1 MVMNR
6 KSKKV
11 ASIKKQPDSLV
22 QFRQRLYGG
31 KKFDPKKV
39 FRDLHAFRD
48 FQEMS
53 AVAKY
58 VADPNNSFHRFM
70 FGLPFAKSYSEVRS
84 LRFSSFTDDL
94 RRDLDWMS
102 LSVVRY
108 AKELSIFVKQTVSF
122 QKAFLLGS
130 YEQANEILESITS
143 IFGLSLWG
151 LEKSFLLSEYAYGL
165 ESNKKLLTQIIG
177 DEKNDVLLTFMAEY
191 MSLRCE
197 AKLSDENYR
206 ITLDRALDIGSNFF
220 QLKNYLRY
228 RLEHVGMDLNP
239 VVPHI
244 TYFEG
249 PSPIVDRYL
258 TFIAILQSCAVDSSE
273 LRDIAA
279 NIISRVDGLIQDS
292 RVDAL
297 LQFFTPDRKP
307 AWNALAAGVLDI
319 LDNYTDGHYESSAAA
334 TAKILIENPEIYELY
349 YIYIRSLDHMGKPF
363 TQVFPKDSL
372 AGSILEYCNVIIRGE
387 KAGRGSS
394 DYLSKIATTLWR
406 DPLAYALYDFYVEET
421 LPSPDKRIH
430 KLAWLNASH
439 FNPRFATI
447 YEDAEKANK
456 FLNQLSSQAGEG
468 STLSLM
474 RAITVPSNN
483 HDNCELSKAIPET
496 RRRIYSAEINEAAAR
511 PQRAIAV
518 LQPLIT
524 SIMEGKLP
532 GGFYSCDRVTRALF
546 RCYLE
551 TKELAECTDMVVHS
565 FLRSV
570 LLTRKLP
577 LMQLVKAIDETSPPD
592 VMRRITYPILY
603 SIIHTKARA
612 VYVAY
617 DNFLSSL
624 GVCRPTQLI
633 DVADQFSPRE
643 LHEFLFRVCTID
655 VLACSYHF
663 TGTKD
668 LEAERIRI
676 CQFLSEEDQTN
687 LKAYS
692 DEISTITS
700 RSLIRK
706 GMRQIE
712 VSKIYV
718 DEKGVRATGRRLL
731 EESFARYRELASM
744 SSIETIQMLNTESL
758 HLYILTAEGEI
769 IKKPISLTELM
780 QEAPEIRVVHNSLFL
795 VFKALFMDVRDRFI
809 SSGEHGLDGYL
820 SVRIRHGV
828 LQNQIRSPF
837 EALHLI
843 SEKDTTTGEYLSNP
857 YWNTRLEDV
866 SAESRLSIQ
875 KLLVNFAR
883 EVDDLAQKL
892 NKEMIQVK
900 TEKKNTAGLFDY
912 SFSTAELF
920 RMFEDEF
927 LHIVD
932 FDQFMD
938 SLFRVLWTR
947 TQENLEHIRRV
958 ISVDLK
964 NKIYDSI
971 SQLDREIHNSV
982 PPFQAAELLQN
993 IARCQTNLQY
1003 SLDSIAQWFTISRSS
1018 LVPQFSLDD
1027 LVTICIESINNIYP
1041 HKKVYPLTTFDGDVI
1056 IDGGFFAPFFD
1067 IVRTLMDNAIV
1078 HSGLSPEK
1086 MKVQIA
1092 AQVTDGRLTMLIKN
1106 NLEKHVRQSDPVGSL
1121 RAAHSSVGTSDTT
1134 GVIVR
1139 EGRSGLMKVRKIMA
1153 IDLQRK
1159 DSLLDFKYDEDGNFV
1174 VMLGMEMEGLCK

>member
-58 VADPNNSFHRFM
+58 VANPNNSFHRFM
-70 FGLPFAKSYSEVRS
+70 FGIPFAKAYPDVCSN
-84 LRFSSFTDDL
+84 RFFAFTDSL
-94 RRDLDWMS
+94 QRDLDWMS

-108 AKELSIFVKQTVSF
+108 AKELSMFVKQTVSF
-122 QKAFLLGS
+122 RKAFLLGS

-143 IFGLSLWG
+143 SFGLSLWG
-151 LEKSFLLSEYAYGL
+151 LEKSFLLSEYAHGL

-206 ITLDRALDIGSNFF
+206 IRLNRGLDLGDKFTPLS
-220 QLKNYLRY
+220 NYLRY
-228 RLEHVGMDLNP
+228 RLEHIGMDLSP
-239 VVPHI
+239 VAVHI

-258 TFIAILQSCAVDSSE
+258 TFIAILQSCAVAGDE
-273 LRDIAA
+273 YFEIAK
-279 NIISRVDGLIQDS
+279 NVISRVDGLIEDP
-292 RVDAL
+292 RIDAL
-297 LQFFTPDRKP
+297 LQLFIPERKQK
-307 AWNALAAGVLDI
+307 WNTLAAEVLDV
-319 LDNYTDGHYESSAAA
+319 LDNYTHGYYESSAAA

-349 YIYIRSLDHMGKPF
+349 YIYLRSLDHMGKAF
-363 TQVFPKDSL
+363 NQFFPKASV
-372 AGSILEYCNVIIRGE
+372 AASILEHSNVIIRGE
-387 KAGRGSS
+387 KSYRSS
-394 DYLSKIATTLWR
+394 FDYLSKLSTSLWR
-406 DPLAYALYDFYVEET
+406 DPLAYGLYDFYVEEA

-430 KLAWLNASH
+430 KLMLLNAPH

-447 YEDAEKANK
+447 YEDADKANK
-456 FLNQLSSQAGEG
+456 FLNQLSSRAGEG

-474 RAITVPSNN
+474 RAITAPSNN
-483 HDNCELSKAIPET
+483 KDNFELSPVIPET
-496 RRRIYSAEINEAAAR
+496 RRRIYSAEIHEAAAR
-511 PQRAIAV
+511 PQRAISV
-518 LQPLIT
+518 LQPLLT
-524 SIMEGKLP
+524 SIMEDKLP

-551 TKELAECTDMVVHS
+551 TKELAECADMVVRS
-565 FLRSV
+565 FLQND

-577 LMQLVKAIDETSPPD
+577 LVQLVRAIDETAPAD
-592 VMRRITYPILY
+592 VMRKVTYPILY
-603 SIIHTKARA
+603 SIVHTKPRA

-617 DNFLSSL
+617 DNFLSSIGL
-624 GVCRPTQLI
+624 SRPTQLFDI
-633 DVADQFSPRE
+633 ADQFNPRE
-643 LHEFLFRVCTID
+643 LREFLFRVCTID

-663 TGTKD
+663 SGTKD

-676 CQFLSEEDQTN
+676 CQFLSDRDQTS

-700 RSLIRK
+700 RSLIRE

-744 SSIETIQMLNTESL
+744 SSIETIQMLNQESL
-758 HLYILTAEGEI
+758 HLYILTADGEVV
-769 IKKPISLTELM
+769 KTPISATELKLS
-780 QEAPEIRVVHNSLFL
+780 APEKRVVSNSLFL
-795 VFKALFMDVRDRFI
+795 IFKELFMDVRDRFI

-866 SAESRLSIQ
+866 SAESRVSIQ
-875 KLLVNFAR
+875 KLLANFSR
-883 EVDDLAQKL
+883 EVDELAQKL

-900 TEKKNTAGLFDY
+900 TEKKNAAGLFDY
-912 SFSTAELF
+912 TFSTAELF

-927 LHIVD
+927 VHITD
-932 FDQFMD
+932 FDQFID
-938 SLFRVLWTR
+938 SVFRVLWMR
-947 TQENLEHIRRV
+947 TQDNLEHIRLV
-958 ISVDLK
+958 ISVELK

-971 SQLDREIHNSV
+971 SQLDREIRNSV
-982 PPFQAAELLQN
+982 ALFQAAELLQN
-993 IARCQTNLQY
+993 IARCQTTLQY
-1003 SLDSIAQWFTISRSS
+1003 SLVSVAEWFTISRSS
-1018 LVPQFSLDD
+1018 LVPQFSLHD
-1027 LVTICIESINNIYP
+1027 LVNICIESINNIYP
-1041 HKKVYPLTTFDGDVI
+1041 HKEVHPTTKFDGDVI

-1078 HSGLSPEK
+1078 HSGVSPET
-1086 MKVQIA
+1086 MKIQI
-1092 AQVTDGRLTMLIKN
+1092 VTLVK
-1106 NLEKHVRQSDPVGSL
+1106 
-1121 RAAHSSVGTSDTT
+1121 
-1134 GVIVR
+1134 
-1139 EGRSGLMKVRKIMA
+1139 
-1153 IDLQRK
+1153 
-1159 DSLLDFKYDEDGNFV
+1159 
-1174 VMLGMEMEGLCK
+1174 